1 MCLMVDHSG
10 SMADRRVATAGV
22 AAAAIATRIAPS
34 ERIVIGFA
42 RSTKVLAA
50 PWASGDASSI
60 VQRVLSLR
68 GHGATDLACAL
79 TVAHDQVAR
88 LPAPRR
94 TVVLLS
100 DARATVGEDPVEAGR
115 AIEDLRV
122 LAPADSVEDAAEFAR
137 QTGSRVEP
145 VRGPSDVAGALGRL
159 LRG

>member
-22 AAAAIATRIAPS
+22 AAAAVATRIAPP
-34 ERIVIGFA
+34 ERVAIGFA
-42 RSTKVLAA
+42 RSTTILAA
-50 PWASGDASSI
+50 PWASGDASSV

-79 TVAHDQVAR
+79 TVARDQVAR
-88 LPAPRR
+88 LHARRR

-122 LAPADSVEDAAEFAR
+122 LAPADSIEDAAEFAR
-137 QTGSRVEP
+137 RTGARVEP
-145 VRGPSDVAGALGRL
+145 VCGPSDVAGALGRL